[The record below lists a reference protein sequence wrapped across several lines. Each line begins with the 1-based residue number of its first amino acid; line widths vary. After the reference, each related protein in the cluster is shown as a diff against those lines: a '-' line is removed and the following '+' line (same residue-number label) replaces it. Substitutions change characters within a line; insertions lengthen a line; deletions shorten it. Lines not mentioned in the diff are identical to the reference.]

1 MAVPTGVPT
10 AVLTGVPMAVL
21 TGVPM
26 AASNN
31 RAAEFELY
39 H

>member
-1 MAVPTGVPT
+1 
-10 AVLTGVPMAVL
+10 VLTGVPMAML

-26 AASNN
+26 PVPNN